1 MNKFANFSKNAWL
14 SIGLL
19 VILIAGI
26 IFTILQVQQQQEIR
40 QRAQTPTSCQ
50 VTQAK
55 CTWSPAANATQYRA
69 TVTDTVSGAIVIDQ
83 STTTTQ
89 IIFPAQPGR
98 TYRCT
103 VYAQNECGA
112 GLPGTGTSTCP
123 GPTPTPTP
131 IIITQTPTPTPTPSP
146 TVTQTPTPTPTTTPT
161 PAIITTTPI
170 PTPVVIVT
178 TPIPTPTPTIPP
190 PGINTIVTQT
200 GAIGVVLL
208 IIIGGALIL
217 L

>member
-1 MNKFANFSKNAWL
+1 MNIFGNSSRNAL
-14 SIGLL
+14 ISVVLL
-19 VILIAGI
+19 IILIVGI
-26 IFTILQVQQQQEIR
+26 VFTILQVQQQQEIR

-50 VTQAK
+50 VAQGR
-55 CTWSPAANATQYRA
+55 CTWSPTVNATQYRA
-69 TVTDTVSGAIVIDQ
+69 TVTDTVSGAVVIDQ

-89 IIFPAQPGR
+89 IIFSAQPGR

-103 VYAQNECGA
+103 VFAQNGCGA
-112 GLPGTGTSTCP
+112 GLPGTGVSTCP

-131 IIITQTPTPTPTPSP
+131 LPTATPTPTPTASPTPTPTPTP
-146 TVTQTPTPTPTTTPT
+146 TVAQTPTPTPVVITTTPT
-161 PAIITTTPI
+161 PII
-170 PTPVVIVT
+170 IVT

-190 PGINTIVTQT
+190 PGINSIITQT